1 MRLSQSVD
9 TLLENI
15 ELFSESV
22 QDVLFQCSDGQVGFH
37 QSLLALMSPF
47 LSSILS
53 SISCSSSSSISS
65 FSSGEPLVIIL
76 DGVKTKDIQT
86 LKTCIFRGSANTTKF
101 TLKSQTQNGDIEE
114 VFQLLGLKERP
125 LPSHWQP
132 WQKEKE
138 IEDEKEKPTG
148 NEKREIEA
156 LIEAEEIRLT
166 KIVMVK
172 MDEIMNGGKGI
183 RCSECD
189 KILSTHRILPHYKK
203 HIDLVPKKYSKKKGG
218 RPKKDKDKLKKKE
231 KLEDKVI
238 PSPTFVIK
246 HSEKIKKVPKKRGRK
261 RLIGGPDDEVKIAPL
276 PPPQIKLSFNLEDVG
291 LSNGDNVKEIN
302 LQELGKKKR
311 GRKRKT
317 DVDVNPSIDS
327 VSKVQKVSHPDP
339 SIDSLN
345 KVQKISHPESMMPIN
360 MTKKELDVKEAKQ
373 EFDHF
378 SAANGAAISFPEY
391 LKHVYSKENSGMSAD
406 SVGGDKKV
414 GATEVENGCYASGSS
429 SASSV
434 NEDYDESESDGEN
447 ALVMDL
453 QED

>member
-1 MRLSQSVD
+1 MG
-9 TLLENI
+9 
-15 ELFSESV
+15 
-22 QDVLFQCSDGQVGFH
+22 FQCSDGQVGFH

-53 SISCSSSSSISS
+53 SISSSSSPSTSS

-86 LKTCIFRGSANTTKF
+86 LKTCIFRGSTNTTKF
-101 TLKSQTQNGDIEE
+101 ALKSQTQNGEIEE

-125 LPSHWQP
+125 TGKPLPSHWQL

-138 IEDEKEKPTG
+138 VEDEKEKPTE

-203 HIDLVPKKYSKKKGG
+203 HIDHVPKKYSKKKGG
-218 RPKKDKDKLKKKE
+218 RPKKEKDKLKKKE

-261 RLIGGPDDEVKIAPL
+261 RLNGGPDDEAIIAPQ
-276 PPPQIKLSFNLEDVG
+276 PQIKLSFNF
-291 LSNGDNVKEIN
+291 N
-302 LQELGKKKR
+302 
-311 GRKRKT
+311 
-317 DVDVNPSIDS
+317 
-327 VSKVQKVSHPDP
+327 
-339 SIDSLN
+339 
-345 KVQKISHPESMMPIN
+345 
-360 MTKKELDVKEAKQ
+360 
-373 EFDHF
+373 
-378 SAANGAAISFPEY
+378 
-391 LKHVYSKENSGMSAD
+391 
-406 SVGGDKKV
+406 
-414 GATEVENGCYASGSS
+414 
-429 SASSV
+429 
-434 NEDYDESESDGEN
+434 
-447 ALVMDL
+447 
-453 QED
+453 